1 MSQNEEGHIIFSV
14 GDKSDMEHGTTVDPG
29 NDIRPDPESD
39 PERDRKNPE
48 KWVRI
53 TYVMLYCTL

>member
-48 KWVRI
+48 K
-53 TYVMLYCTL
+53 